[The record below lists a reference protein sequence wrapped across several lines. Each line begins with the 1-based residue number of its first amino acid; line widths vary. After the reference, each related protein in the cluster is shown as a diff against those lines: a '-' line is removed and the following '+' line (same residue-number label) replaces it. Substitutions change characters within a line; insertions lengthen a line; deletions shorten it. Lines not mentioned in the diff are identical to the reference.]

1 MFVHLNFNINIES
14 GLFLQIC
21 QNQQSHGAFC
31 GPYALS
37 FWRQLYWD
45 RHYPPNLVNASWLYL
60 CYSSAG
66 RAVLG
71 ETVPEVLSTVRA
83 VLRPRAQFLPIR
95 TDLGRWITFFFSN
108 SDLKVSEKFSFT
120 LQRKCVE
127 VGRVRVNEARDRLQ
141 TKTNITWLLAR

>member
-45 RHYPPNLVNASWLYL
+45 RHYPPNFVNASWLYL

-66 RAVLG
+66 RSVLG
-71 ETVPEVLSTVRA
+71 ETVPEVLSTVEGGTQTEVTA
-83 VLRPRAQFLPIR
+83 SPNTDRPRPVNNI
-95 TDLGRWITFFFSN
+95 FFFPTQISKFQKKFPSLSN
-108 SDLKVSEKFSFT
+108 VSVLK
-120 LQRKCVE
+120 
-127 VGRVRVNEARDRLQ
+127 
-141 TKTNITWLLAR
+141 